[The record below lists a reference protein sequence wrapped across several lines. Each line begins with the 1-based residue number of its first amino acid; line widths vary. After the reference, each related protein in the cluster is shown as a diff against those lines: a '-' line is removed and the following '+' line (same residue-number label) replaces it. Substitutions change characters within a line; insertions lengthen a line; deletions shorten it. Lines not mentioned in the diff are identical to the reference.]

1 MRPPSSPA
9 AWRWCPACTSTAS
22 STRATSPRR
31 VRAAINRQSHPL
43 PGRTATHPLRVIGGE
58 GGDGGRRLR
67 EWLAEWLHGAL
78 AENVAKYA
86 PAERVVAVP
95 VPAGCAVM
103 FNNCMLHRSVSCWWW
118 RWWSIATATIAVE
131 FAMLSHRRR
140 PSSVVTAQVGVV
152 VWCGLCAS
160 RAPGCVAYPA
170 AGRPAGW
177 LQGTNTSESSRRA
190 VVIRPIFD
198 MTR

>member
-103 FNNCMLHRSVSCWWW
+103 FNNCMLHRSVSCWWR

-140 PSSVVTAQVGVV
+140 PSSSSRLKWVWLCGVGCAPHVHRD
-152 VWCGLCAS
+152 VWHT
-160 RAPGCVAYPA
+160 R
-170 AGRPAGW
+170 RPAGW
-177 LQGTNTSESSRRA
+177 LAGYRA
-190 VVIRPIFD
+190 PTPARAPAAPW
-198 MTR
+198 